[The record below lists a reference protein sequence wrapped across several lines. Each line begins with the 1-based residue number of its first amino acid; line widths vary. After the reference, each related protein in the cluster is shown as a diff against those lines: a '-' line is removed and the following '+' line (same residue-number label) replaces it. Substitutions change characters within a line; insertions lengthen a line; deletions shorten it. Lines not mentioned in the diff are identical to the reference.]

1 MEKDFDEWNERKK
14 QTHRRNDAPF
24 CHERKLWWCALGV
37 NVGFEQDGS
46 GEDYRRPVLIL
57 KGLSAATCLV
67 VPLTTS
73 TRRHPLRP
81 SIGLVEEKN
90 AHALLSQVRVIDTKR
105 LVDGPSGGPRH
116 TMIADVLRNLG
127 HFVLEKKGEA
137 EDEGQ
142 SAGRRH

>member
-1 MEKDFDEWNERKK
+1 MQFGDAIILSYMEKDFDEWNERKK

-24 CHERKLWWCALGV
+24 CHERELWWCALGV

-81 SIGLVEEKN
+81 SIGLVEEKK

-105 LVDGPSGGPRH
+105 LVRKIGRLDQSH
-116 TMIADVLRNLG
+116 FDDIRNAVRGML
-127 HFVLEKKGEA
+127 
-137 EDEGQ
+137 
-142 SAGRRH
+142 

>member
-1 MEKDFDEWNERKK
+1 M
-14 QTHRRNDAPF
+14 
-24 CHERKLWWCALGV
+24 

-46 GEDYRRPVLIL
+46 GEDYRRPVLIP

-73 TRRHPLRP
+73 TRRHPLRQ

-105 LVDGPSGGPRH
+105 LVRKIGRLDQSH
-116 TMIADVLRNLG
+116 FDDIRNAVRGML
-127 HFVLEKKGEA
+127 
-137 EDEGQ
+137 
-142 SAGRRH
+142 